1 MEGEQGDVHLGGGA
15 FVDLFPV
22 KVVVT
27 VRVILFEHVS
37 ERNMLGDEENAFLF
51 ADCSVGVFVQLVEVF
66 VLLTGTGTS
75 RCPFSCGN
83 VVVAVEIKLGKSFA
97 MFVESQLVFREST
110 ISVGISTGECGLV
123 KGILSFL
130 VFYCSA
136 AWQNYH
142 QEKSYRA
149 GNAIRHTRLL

>member
-1 MEGEQGDVHLGGGA
+1 MEGEQGDVHLDGGA

-22 KVVVT
+22 EVVVT

-66 VLLTGTGTS
+66 ILLIGTGTS

-83 VVVAVEIKLGKSFA
+83 VVVVVEIKLGKSFA
-97 MFVESQLVFREST
+97 MFVES
-110 ISVGISTGECGLV
+110 
-123 KGILSFL
+123 
-130 VFYCSA
+130 
-136 AWQNYH
+136 
-142 QEKSYRA
+142 
-149 GNAIRHTRLL
+149 